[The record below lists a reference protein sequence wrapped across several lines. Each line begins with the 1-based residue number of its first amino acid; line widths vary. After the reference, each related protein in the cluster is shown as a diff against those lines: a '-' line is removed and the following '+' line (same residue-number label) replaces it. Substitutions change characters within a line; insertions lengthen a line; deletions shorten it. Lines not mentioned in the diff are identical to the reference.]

1 MLSYTLRRLLTLL
14 PVLAVVSIVIFAI
27 IHLTPG
33 NPARAILGPEASAQ
47 DVDALSQR
55 LGLNRPLPVQY
66 VEWLGHAVSGDLG
79 DSLFLRKSVTQ
90 AIGDNAIPTVQ
101 LAVVALFVAVLI
113 AVPLGTLAARWRGSA
128 LDAAAMG
135 VSLIGMAVPSF
146 VLGLVLILVFAV
158 GLRVLPVAGYEN
170 LFDDPVA
177 AARYLVLP
185 AVSLG
190 AVLAAFLLRTTRA
203 SVLDVLSSDYIE
215 AARSRGVGESRLLF
229 RHTLRNAGL
238 PIVTAVGLTFG
249 ALITGA
255 VVTETI
261 FNIPGIGSLLVN
273 AIKRRDYPVIQG
285 VVMFATLAY
294 LLVNLAIDLVYGL
307 VDPRIRLSTN
317 A

>member
-1 MLSYTLRRLLTLL
+1 MLIYAAKRLAALV

-33 NPARAILGPEASAQ
+33 NPARAILGPEASAE
-47 DVDALSQR
+47 DVAALSER
-55 LGLNRPLPVQY
+55 LGLNRPLAVQY
-66 VEWLGHAVSGDLG
+66 IEWLGRAVTGDLG
-79 DSLFLRKSVTQ
+79 DSLFLRKPVTQ
-90 AIGDNAIPTVQ
+90 AIFDNSVPTVQ
-101 LAVVALFVAVLI
+101 LAVLALAIAIVI
-113 AVPLGTLAARWRGSA
+113 AVPLGTLAARYRGSA

-135 VSLIGMAVPSF
+135 VSLVGMAIPSF

-158 GLRVLPVAGYEN
+158 SLRVLPVAGYTN
-170 LFDDPVA
+170 PFDDPVA
-177 AARYLVLP
+177 GLRYLILP

-190 AVLAAFLLRTTRA
+190 GVLAAFLLRTTRA
-203 SVLDVLSSDYIE
+203 SVLDVMSSEYIE
-215 AARSRGVGESRLLF
+215 AARSRGVRESRLLF

-294 LLVNLAIDLVYGL
+294 LSVNLVVDLLYGL
-307 VDPRIRLSTN
+307 VDPRIRLSAN

>member
-1 MLSYTLRRLLTLL
+1 VLTYTLKRLVALA

-33 NPARAILGPEASAQ
+33 NPARAILGPEASAS

-55 LGLNRPLPVQY
+55 LGLNRPLAVQY
-66 VEWLGHAVSGDLG
+66 LEWLGRAFTGDLG
-79 DSLFLRKSVTQ
+79 DSLFLRKPVTQ
-90 AIGDNAIPTVQ
+90 AIVDNAVPTVQ
-101 LAVVALFVAVLI
+101 LAVVALLVAVLI
-113 AVPLGTLAARWRGSA
+113 AVPLGTIAARWRGSP
-128 LDAAAMG
+128 LDAVAMG
-135 VSLIGMAVPSF
+135 VSLVGMAVPSF

-158 GLRVLPVAGYEN
+158 GLRVLPVAGYESV
-170 LFDDPVA
+170 FDDPVA

-307 VDPRIRLSTN
+307 VDPRIRLSN
-317 A
+317 NS

>member
-1 MLSYTLRRLLTLL
+1 LLAYTIRRLLALI
-14 PVLAVVSIVIFAI
+14 PVLAVVSVVIFAI

-33 NPARAILGPEASAQ
+33 SPARAILGPEASAQ
-47 DVDALSQR
+47 QVAALSER
-55 LGLNRPLPVQY
+55 MGLNRPLVVQY
-66 VEWLGHAVSGDLG
+66 VDWLGDALRGDLG
-79 DSLFLRKSVTQ
+79 DAIFLRKPVTD
-90 AIGDNAIPTVQ
+90 AVLDNALPTIQ
-101 LAVVALFVAVLI
+101 LAVVALVVSVLI
-113 AVPLGTLAARWRGSA
+113 AVPLGTLAARHRGSS

-135 VSLIGMAVPSF
+135 VSLVGMAVPSF
-146 VLGLVLILVFAV
+146 VLGLMLILVFAV
-158 GLRVLPVAGYEN
+158 WARVLPVAGYA
-170 LFDDPVA
+170 DPFEHPIA
-177 AARYLVLP
+177 GLRYLVLP

-190 AVLAAFLLRTTRA
+190 TVLAAFLLRTTRA

-215 AARSRGVGESRLLF
+215 AARSRGVTETRLLF

-249 ALITGA
+249 ALVTGA

-285 VVMFATLAY
+285 VVMFATAAY
-294 LLVNLAIDLVYGL
+294 LLVNLVVDLTYGL
-307 VDPRIRLSTN
+307 VDPRIRLSKK